1 AGTQAPPLVPVPRD
15 GRPLPLSFAQQRLW
29 FLDRLEPGSP
39 AYNIPSALLL
49 RGRLEVAAL
58 RAAVTGVVRRHEA
71 LRTVFAEAGGEP
83 VQVVGAPRAVPV
95 PLAELRGLAG
105 ERRSAELLRL
115 AREESLRPFDLAA
128 GPVLRCALVR
138 LGEEEHALLFTLHH
152 VAGDA
157 WSMELLTGEVAA
169 LYDALSR
176 GEAPTLPPLPVQY
189 ADYAVWQRAWLSGEV
204 LERQLGWWRRRLEG
218 APPTLDLPT
227 DRPRVRASHAGDS
240 LPFALSAETTRSLR
254 RLGGEEGAT
263 PFMALLAGYTAFLA
277 RYAGVED
284 VSVGTPIA
292 GRTRLETEG
301 LIGFFVNTLV
311 MRTELGGDP
320 TVRAL
325 LARVREGA
333 LGAFA
338 HQEVPFERLVDELQV
353 ERSLTHAPLF
363 QVMLSVRDASRPDA
377 RLRGIRTERLEL
389 RGETAKFDLNLA
401 LADDGDRLAGVLTY
415 RGDLWER
422 ATAERM
428 ARHLHAVLEGMA
440 AEPERRVSTLELMSA
455 EERRQVVQ
463 EWNDTARPFSG
474 DRGIHRLFEAQ
485 AARTPDAP
493 ALMADG
499 GTASYAELD
508 RAANRVAHALLRRGA
523 GPEQRVALLL
533 EPAPESVA
541 ALIGV
546 LKSGAA
552 YVPLDPAAP
561 ADRLAYMLA
570 DSGARLVLA
579 HPHLAGS
586 LPADAPPALPV
597 LPEPFPEEPAHAPA
611 SPVLPEN
618 LAYVIYT
625 SGSTGRPKGV
635 LVPHRGV
642 CNTIEA
648 YVREYRVDAS
658 SRVLLF
664 APLHFDA
671 SLTDLFTPLCSGG
684 SLVVAPREALVPG
697 PELVAFLD
705 RHRVTH
711 AKFTP
716 SFLAA
721 MPDAELP
728 HLRAVMSGSE
738 ACTAEVVARWA
749 PGRRFVNGYGPTEAS
764 VRVTAVECTD
774 GSRTPPIGRP
784 VANARLYVLD
794 ARGEPAPVGVPGELH
809 IGGVGVARGYLGRPE
824 LTAEK
829 FVPDPFSPAPGARMS
844 RSGDLARWRPDGVL
858 DFVGR
863 TDFQVKIRGF
873 RVEPG
878 EVEAALL
885 GHPALADAAVVARDG
900 AGGVKRL
907 VAYVVA
913 GRSSAAPPAGE
924 LREFLRE
931 RLPEYMVPAA
941 FVALDALPLTSRGKT
956 DRAALP
962 EPEAAGEDGQLA
974 PATPTEEVLAG
985 IFAQV
990 LGTERVGVRDGF
1002 FDLGGHSLLATRV
1015 ASRVRGAFGV
1025 ELPLRALFEAPT
1037 VAGLAARVDALLRG

>member
-1 AGTQAPPLVPVPRD
+1 MR
-15 GRPLPLSFAQQRLW
+15 
-29 FLDRLEPGSP
+29 
-39 AYNIPSALLL
+39 
-49 RGRLEVAAL
+49 
-58 RAAVTGVVRRHEA
+58 EA
-71 LRTVFAEAGGEP
+71 R
-83 VQVVGAPRAVPV
+83 
-95 PLAELRGLAG
+95 
-105 ERRSAELLRL
+105 RL
-115 AREESLRPFDLAA
+115 AAAESARPFDLAR
-128 GPVLRCALVR
+128 GPLLRALLVR
-138 LGEEEHALLFTLHH
+138 LDDAEWALCLVMHH
-152 VAGDA
+152 VVGDG
-157 WSMELLTGEVAA
+157 WSTGVLVREVSETYAA
-169 LYDALSR
+169 FVERRAPALP
-176 GEAPTLPPLPVQY
+176 ELPVQY
-189 ADYAVWQRAWLSGEV
+189 ADYAVWQREQLSGER
-204 LERQLGWWRRRLEG
+204 LEAQLAWWRARLEG
-218 APPTLDLPT
+218 VPPTLELPY
-227 DRPRVRASHAGDS
+227 DRVRPSAVAEAPGGARGVL
-240 LPFALSAETTRSLR
+240 LPPETSRALRALARDQ
-254 RLGGEEGAT
+254 GAT
-263 PFMALLAGYTAFLA
+263 TFMALLAAWQLLLA
-277 RYAGVED
+277 RYAATED
-284 VSVGTPIA
+284 VPVGSVAA
-292 GRTRLETEG
+292 GRGRTELEP

-311 MRTELGGDP
+311 MRTDLSGDP
-320 TVRAL
+320 AVRAL

-338 HQEVPFERLVDELQV
+338 HQEVPFERLVDELRV
-353 ERSLTHAPLF
+353 ERSLSHAPLF
-363 QVMLSVRDASRPDA
+363 QVMLSLRDASRPAA
-377 RLRGIRTERLEL
+377 RLHGIETEPLAL
-389 RGETAKFDLNLA
+389 RGETAKFDLNLS
-401 LADDGDRLAGVLTY
+401 LADDGGRLAGVLAY
-415 RGDLWER
+415 RTDLWER

-428 ARHLHAVLEGMA
+428 AAHLHAVLEGMA
-440 AEPERRVSTLELMSA
+440 AEPERRVSELALMSA
-455 EERRQVVQ
+455 EERRQVLH

-474 DRGIHRLFEAQ
+474 AGIHRLFAAQ
-485 AARTPDAP
+485 AARTPDAT
-493 ALMADG
+493 ALVADG
-499 GTASYAELD
+499 RVLTFAELD
-508 RAANRVAHALLRRGA
+508 RAANRVAGALVRCGA
-523 GPEQRVALLL
+523 RPETRVALLL
-533 EPAPESVA
+533 EPSPEAVA

-546 LKSGAA
+546 MKAGAA

-561 ADRLAYMLA
+561 ADRLAYLLA

-579 HPHLAGS
+579 HPHLRAALPAGS
-586 LPADAPPALPV
+586 PPALPV
-597 LPEPFPEEPAHAPA
+597 HPEPFPDEPEDAPA
-611 SPVLPEN
+611 SPVLPES

-684 SLVVAPREALVPG
+684 ALVVAPRGTLVPG
-697 PELVAFLD
+697 PELVEFLD

-728 HLRAVMSGSE
+728 HLREVMSGSE

-749 PGRRFVNGYGPTEAS
+749 PGRRFVNGYGPTETS

-774 GSRTPPIGRP
+774 GSRVPPIGRP

-824 LTAEK
+824 LTADR
-829 FVPDPFSPAPGARMS
+829 FVPDPFSPAPGARMY
-844 RSGDLARWRPDGVL
+844 RSGDRVRWRADGGL

-863 TDFQVKIRGF
+863 VDFQVKIRGF

-885 GHPALADAAVVARDG
+885 EHPSLADAAVVARDG

-913 GRSSAAPPAGE
+913 GQGRTAAPAGE
-924 LREFLRE
+924 LREFLRG
-931 RLPEYMVPAA
+931 RLPEYMVPGA

-962 EPEAAGEDGQLA
+962 EPEAADGEGGRLA
-974 PATPTEEVLAG
+974 PATPTEEMLAG
-985 IFAQV
+985 IFAEV
-990 LGTERVGVRDGF
+990 LGVERVGARDGF

-1037 VAGLAARVDALLRG
+1037 VTALSARVDALLREDGGTQAPPLLPVPRDGRPLPLSFAQQRLWFIAQMAPESPAYNMPYALRLRGPLDPAALERALAEVVRRHESLRTTFP